1 MLGLIQRALYPLPTA
16 PRFTLPTPEDYVDL
30 LDDGRDFAPAAVL
43 IGIVEREPGNPVI
56 VLTRRTDLLSKH
68 PGQVALPGG
77 RVDVSDVDEVAAA
90 LREAQEEI
98 GLHPSHVRPLGFI
111 DPIRTFTG
119 FRVVP
124 VVALIDAAHESR
136 PCADEVAEVF
146 EVPLSYVLDPRSVRR
161 VEADFQG
168 RVRHYWQYDFAGQ
181 RIWGATASMLVN
193 LRDRIAALRG

>member
-1 MLGLIQRALYPLPTA
+1 
-16 PRFTLPTPEDYVDL
+16 
-30 LDDGRDFAPAAVL
+30 
-43 IGIVEREPGNPVI
+43 
-56 VLTRRTDLLSKH
+56 
-68 PGQVALPGG
+68 
-77 RVDVSDVDEVAAA
+77 VDVSDVDEVAAA

-146 EVPLSYVLDPRSVRR
+146 EVPLSYVLDPRSVRK